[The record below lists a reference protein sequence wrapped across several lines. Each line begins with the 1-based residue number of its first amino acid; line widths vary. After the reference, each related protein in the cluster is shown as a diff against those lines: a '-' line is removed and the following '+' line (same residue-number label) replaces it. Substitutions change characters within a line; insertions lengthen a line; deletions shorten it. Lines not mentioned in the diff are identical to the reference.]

1 MAAVAV
7 GMARR
12 SGTLLLLL
20 TLAVVAGTASGSAL
34 VGDRCAA
41 GSQSPCGAGMW
52 CASCSPLAGSGT
64 AVCSRITPIDPK
76 THGTGLPFNKYSWL
90 TTHNSFA
97 MAGTTSPSGAPIV
110 SPPNQE
116 DTVTNQLKNG
126 VRGLMLDTYD
136 YKNDLWLCHSFS
148 GKCFEVTAYQP
159 ASKVLKEVE
168 GFLNANPDEVVTV
181 FVEEYSAPGSLG
193 KALSAAGLTKYL
205 FPPASMPK
213 DGADWPALKDMIA
226 RNHRLLVFTS
236 KQGRQGSD
244 GAAFEWDY
252 IVETQY
258 GSDGLAVGACPK
270 RAESKPMDSKGQSL
284 VLLNFFTTNP
294 SQSWACVNNSAPLV
308 SKLRACYDASA
319 KRWPNYIAVDFYM
332 RSSGGG
338 APLATDVAN
347 GRLQCGCDS
356 IAYCKANATFGT
368 CALPSSPLTPAPSS
382 SPSPSPP
389 SASSSSKFS
398 ASARS
403 PSSASS
409 PKGSPG
415 PSSSP
420 SGSWLPSPAPA
431 RSWSWSSSPALSLFS
446 FMDSSMELSPPE
458 SLSLSPSLA
467 PSSWPSLGSAVSSTL
482 SPLPSPSASSS
493 SSPRRSKKSPKS
505 TINVMSVNELLPE
518 STTTDEGA
526 AAKASPKSTP
536 NQGIAPEASPNGTP
550 ESGAPQRTLPKSIA
564 EPPTPTSHPEAKDA
578 SSAAIR
584 PKTPRRSSLIGT
596 ALLVLI
602 SLS

>member
-20 TLAVVAGTASGSAL
+20 TLAVVAGTASASAL

-41 GSQSPCGAGMW
+41 GSHSPCGAGMW

-332 RSSGGG
+332 VRKRHIRNMR
-338 APLATDVAN
+338 APIVAPDPGSLVLAVTLPAFGFLLVKIFGIGSITVIGIISKRITGSIFVAV
-347 GRLQCGCDS
+347 RVM
-356 IAYCKANATFGT
+356 A
-368 CALPSSPLTPAPSS
+368 
-382 SPSPSPP
+382 
-389 SASSSSKFS
+389 
-398 ASARS
+398 
-403 PSSASS
+403 
-409 PKGSPG
+409 
-415 PSSSP
+415 
-420 SGSWLPSPAPA
+420 
-431 RSWSWSSSPALSLFS
+431 
-446 FMDSSMELSPPE
+446 
-458 SLSLSPSLA
+458 
-467 PSSWPSLGSAVSSTL
+467 AVSSPGSVVVVVFVAGIVPVFFYGFVDGAFSTRISFFVAVFGPVFMAL
-482 SPLPSPSASSS
+482 SGFRCVFDPL
-493 SSPRRSKKSPKS
+493 
-505 TINVMSVNELLPE
+505 
-518 STTTDEGA
+518 STTVA
-526 AAKASPKSTP
+526 
-536 NQGIAPEASPNGTP
+536 
-550 ESGAPQRTLPKSIA
+550 LCF
-564 EPPTPTSHPEAKDA
+564 
-578 SSAAIR
+578 
-584 PKTPRRSSLIGT
+584 
-596 ALLVLI
+596 LLVI
-602 SLS
+602 ATAVEEVSKEHDQRDVGE